1 MLAVLD
7 IENRPYVRSL
17 LRGMIEVRDEEME
30 RRKSLDVPEDQQVSY
45 AEPTVSVGDA
55 IERSSLSYEVGEE
68 GNEAQWAAAQ
78 QYLHENGLIRL
89 EGGQD
94 RDGLYS
100 YMQFRGTKAVGIGKK
115 SLD

>member
-1 MLAVLD
+1 MLALFD
-7 IENRPYVRSL
+7 IGNRPYVRNL

-30 RRKSLDVPEDQQVSY
+30 RRLDVPEDQQVSY

-55 IERSSLSYEVGEE
+55 IERSGLSYEVGEE

-94 RDGLYS
+94 QDGLYS
-100 YMQFRGTKAVGIGKK
+100 SMQFRGTQAVDIGKK